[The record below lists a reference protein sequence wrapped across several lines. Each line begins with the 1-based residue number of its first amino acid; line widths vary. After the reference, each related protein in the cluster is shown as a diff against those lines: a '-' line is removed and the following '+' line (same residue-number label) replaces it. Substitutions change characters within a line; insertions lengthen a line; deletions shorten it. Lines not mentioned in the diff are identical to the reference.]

1 MKNLNNST
9 HEEWSRSAFYYI
21 IAYNGWMKTHVVPQN
36 WRNKIMSKTKIIGHR
51 GAKGH
56 YPENTMLGFTKAI
69 EMGADGIELDVHMSN
84 DKKLVVIHDE
94 TLDRT
99 TTDRGLIK
107 DWKIFDLKNVKT
119 GVKFRNMSKYNHT
132 WHRERVPELFEVLA
146 LFAKENTLL
155 NVELKT
161 DVYDYEG
168 IEREV
173 HHTVATR
180 GMLDR
185 VVFSSFNLDT
195 LDRLKKHDSNVRIAY
210 LVNEL
215 PEDYEQMMET
225 HDLEAYHLR
234 VDSALKNM
242 ETLKKN
248 GIFFRIWTVN
258 EREHMEQF
266 IDAGVR
272 AIITDYPD
280 LALSLRDS

>member
-1 MKNLNNST
+1 
-9 HEEWSRSAFYYI
+9 
-21 IAYNGWMKTHVVPQN
+21 
-36 WRNKIMSKTKIIGHR
+36 MSKTKIIGHR

-56 YPENTMLGFTKAI
+56 YPENTMLGFTKAV

-84 DKKLVVIHDE
+84 DKKLVVMHDE

-107 DWKIFDLKNVKT
+107 DWKIFGLKNVKT

-173 HHTVATR
+173 HHTVKTR

-185 VVFSSFNLDT
+185 VIFSSFNLDT
-195 LDRLKKHDSNVRIAY
+195 LDRLKKHDPNVRISY

-225 HDLEAYHLR
+225 HDFEAYHLR

-242 ETLKKN
+242 EALKKN